1 MAQTCL
7 FHARVQG
14 MVKMKGTTGA
24 VAAGGASSETRSPVV
39 SLAVLASVDVM
50 FLATT
55 SAPTPLYALYSSQ
68 WHLSAEDTT
77 LVFGVYALFMLAA
90 LLTLGRISDHV
101 GRRPVMLTAIAVQV
115 VAMAVFAT
123 AGGLE
128 ALLVARVLQGLSTG
142 AGIAAVGAGLV
153 EVDASK
159 GTMLNAVALP
169 FGSAV
174 GALGSAVLVAF
185 VPAPTHVVY
194 VVFAVLFVG
203 EAAMVLRL
211 AETSPRVSGAW
222 ASVRPI
228 TEVPNAARRTL
239 LAAAP
244 VLFSVWALSG
254 LFGSLGPALVH
265 QVSGSSSPVYGAAP
279 LAILSAMSPVT
290 AYVTRALPPRRLLGL
305 GVTALV
311 VGVIATMTAAVTG
324 SAGALIAGSVI
335 AGVGF
340 GTGFTGGVGLV
351 LPAATDEERAGTL
364 SVLYIISYLGFGVPA
379 IVAGVAVVQTG
390 SLTGTALGY
399 AGVLLALALLAA
411 TALRRSSTADTA
423 TRPGSVAASTGA
435 DRS

>member
-7 FHARVQG
+7 FHVMVEFMMKIRGATSAVPVGDASPEARSR
-14 MVKMKGTTGA
+14 
-24 VAAGGASSETRSPVV
+24 VAR
-39 SLAVLASVDVM
+39 LALLASVDGM
-50 FLATT
+50 FLATA
-55 SAPTPLYALYSSQ
+55 SVPTPLYALYSSQ

-101 GRRPVMLTAIAVQV
+101 GRRPVMLAAIAVQV

-123 AGGLE
+123 AGGLP
-128 ALLVARVLQGLSTG
+128 ALLVGRMLQGLSTG

-159 GTMLNAVALP
+159 GTMLNAVAP
-169 FGSAV
+169 PAGSAV

-194 VVFAVLFVG
+194 VVFAVLFAG
-203 EAAMVLRL
+203 QAAMVVRL
-211 AETSPRVSGAW
+211 PETSPRLPGAR
-222 ASVRPI
+222 ASVRPVI
-228 TEVPNAARRTL
+228 KVPDAARRKL

-244 VLFSVWALSG
+244 VLFSVWALSA
-254 LFGSLGPALVH
+254 LFGSLGPDLVH
-265 QVSGSSSPVYGAAP
+265 QVSGSSSAIYGAAP

-290 AYVTRALPPRRLLGL
+290 AYVTRALTPRRLLGL
-305 GVTALV
+305 GITALV
-311 VGVIATMTAAVTG
+311 AGVIAAVTAVEAG

-340 GTGFTGGVGLV
+340 GAGFRGGLGLV
-351 LPAATDEERAGTL
+351 LPAATDNERAGTL
-364 SVLYIISYLGFGVPA
+364 SVLYSISYLGFGVPA

-399 AGVLLALALLAA
+399 AGVLLALALFAA
-411 TALRRSSTADTA
+411 TALHRLFVADTA
-423 TRPGSVAASTGA
+423 ARPGPAAVPAGA
-435 DRS
+435 CRS